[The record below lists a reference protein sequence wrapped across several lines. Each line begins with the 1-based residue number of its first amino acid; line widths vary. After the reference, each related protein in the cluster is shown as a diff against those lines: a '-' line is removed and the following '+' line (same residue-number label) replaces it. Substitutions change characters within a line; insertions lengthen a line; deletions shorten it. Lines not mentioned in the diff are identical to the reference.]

1 MKRALFS
8 IIALSLLL
16 GGCELST
23 LAGCAGRAPLAIQP
37 DSLASATA
45 GKPYRVSVE
54 VKRPN
59 VAVAGFYVD
68 PAQPL
73 PEGLKLVYEQGQ
85 NHAEIVGTPTT
96 PGHYEVSIYLN
107 TYGTQCT
114 GQAAQR
120 TYTLNVVND

>member
-16 GGCELST
+16 GGCELSP
-23 LAGCAGRAPLAIQP
+23 LASCAGRAPLTIQP
-37 DSLASATA
+37 DNLASATT

-54 VKRPN
+54 VERPN

-68 PAQPL
+68 PALPL
-73 PEGLKLVYEQGQ
+73 PEGLKLVYEEGQ
-85 NHAEIVGTPTT
+85 NHAVIVGTPTK
-96 PGHYEVSIYLN
+96 PGRYEVSIYLN

-120 TYTLNVVND
+120 TYTLNVESH